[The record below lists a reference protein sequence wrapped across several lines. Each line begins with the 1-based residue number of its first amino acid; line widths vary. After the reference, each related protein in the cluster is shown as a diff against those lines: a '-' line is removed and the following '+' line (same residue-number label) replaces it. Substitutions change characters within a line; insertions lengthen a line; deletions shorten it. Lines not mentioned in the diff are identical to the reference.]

1 MKYKL
6 VIFDFDGTL
15 ADSFEWFL
23 GVVDELAEKHHF
35 RKFARSELDE
45 IRGSSAQKVLAR
57 LGVSKW
63 RLPAIGRHLHAL
75 AKRDVKKIS
84 LFDGVDAMLAT
95 LVENRIAVAVVSSS
109 AEDNIRKIL
118 GAKNV
123 ARVTHFEC
131 GASLFGK
138 RAKLKKVLRRCGV
151 SAKEALCV
159 GDEVRD
165 IEAARAE
172 GIPFGAVGWGF
183 THLHA
188 LREQEPEEI
197 FTTVS
202 DIAVCAVGRRAT
214 TRRGSAL

>member
-23 GVVDELAEKHHF
+23 GVVDELAGRH
-35 RKFARSELDE
+35 KFKMFERGELDDL
-45 IRGSSAQKVLAR
+45 RGSSATKVLAH

-63 RLPAIGRHLHAL
+63 RLPAIGRHLHQL
-75 AKRDVKKIS
+75 AARDAGKIS
-84 LFDGVDAMLAT
+84 LFEGVEQMLAA
-95 LVENRIAVAVVSSS
+95 LVESGVTLAVVSSS
-109 AEDNIRKIL
+109 AENNIRRIL
-118 GAKNV
+118 GPKNV
-123 ARVTHFEC
+123 QRISHFEC

-138 RAKLKKVLRRCGV
+138 RAKFRKVLHKCAV
-151 SAKEALCV
+151 SVRETLYV

-188 LREQEPEEI
+188 LREHEPEEI
-197 FTTVS
+197 FATVG
-202 DIAVCAVGRRAT
+202 DIIACVAGRRVM
-214 TRRGSAL
+214 

>member
-23 GVVDELAEKHHF
+23 GVVDELAAKH
-35 RKFARSELDE
+35 KFKTFDRARLDE
-45 IRGSSAQKVLAR
+45 LRGSSATKVLSH
-57 LGVSKW
+57 LGVSHW
-63 RLPAIGRHLHAL
+63 RLPAIGRHLQKL
-75 AKRDVKKIS
+75 AARDAEKIS
-84 LFDGVDAMLAT
+84 LFDGVEQMLGDLVTSGVT
-95 LVENRIAVAVVSSS
+95 LAVVSSS
-109 AEDNIRKIL
+109 VESNIRRIL
-118 GAKNV
+118 GPENAS
-123 ARVTHFEC
+123 RISYFEC

-138 RAKLKKVLRRCGV
+138 RTKLRKVLRKCGASPQEV
-151 SAKEALCV
+151 LCV

-188 LREQEPEEI
+188 LRECAPEEI
-197 FTTVS
+197 FS
-202 DIAVCAVGRRAT
+202 AVGDITACVSGRRVK
-214 TRRGSAL
+214 

>member
-23 GVVDELAEKHHF
+23 GVVGELAAKHKF
-35 RKFARSELDE
+35 KTFARSELDE
-45 IRGSSAQKVLAR
+45 LRGSSARTVLAR
-57 LGVSKW
+57 LGVSRW

-75 AKRDVKKIS
+75 AKRDLKKIA
-84 LFDGVDAMLAT
+84 LFDGVDELLAT
-95 LVENRIAVAVVSSS
+95 LSENGVAVAVVSSS
-109 AEDNIRKIL
+109 AEENIRKIL
-118 GAKNV
+118 GSRNV
-123 ARVTHFEC
+123 ARIAHFEC

-138 RAKLKKVLRRCGV
+138 RARLKKVLRHCGV
-151 SAKEALCV
+151 RAAEALCV

-188 LREQEPEEI
+188 LREHEPEEI

-202 DIAVCAVGRRAT
+202 DIGASILGRRMT
-214 TRRGSAL
+214 SRRIG

>member
-23 GVVDELAEKHHF
+23 GVVDELAEKHKF
-35 RKFARSELDE
+35 RKFRREELDE
-45 IRGSSAQKVLAR
+45 LRGSSATKVLAR
-57 LGVSKW
+57 LGVSRW
-63 RLPAIGRHLHAL
+63 RLPAIGRHLQTL
-75 AKRDVKKIS
+75 AKRDAAKIS
-84 LFDGVDAMLAT
+84 LFEGVDQLLAT
-95 LVENRIAVAVVSSS
+95 LVESGVVVAVVSSS
-109 AEDNIRKIL
+109 AEDNIRRIL
-118 GAKNV
+118 GPANV
-123 ARVTHFEC
+123 ARISHFEC

-138 RAKLKKVLRRCGV
+138 RTKLRKVLRRCGV
-151 SAKEALCV
+151 AAHEALCV

-165 IEAARAE
+165 IEAAKAE

-188 LREQEPEEI
+188 LREQGPEEL

-202 DIAVCAVGRRAT
+202 DIVACVAGPRVR
-214 TRRGSAL
+214 